1 MYYASDSPSAMVFQD
16 SPVQHLDEDN
26 LLNLEQTTNVMMDPV
41 LGPIVCTLSTED
53 TEIPNLDDSLALPIV
68 ESPLIYASEGEGRED
83 DLLDCTSPDDE
94 IDIPG
99 SPSEFHVYEELE
111 SPDMLEAKVCVS
123 ICSFCLPS
131 FTLYCPCLISH
142 LGWCSVNC
150 SSD

>member
-1 MYYASDSPSAMVFQD
+1 MYYASDSPGVMVLQD
-16 SPVQHLDEDN
+16 SPARHLDEEN
-26 LLNLEQTTNVMMDPV
+26 LLDLEQTTNVMMDPV

-83 DLLDCTSPDDE
+83 DPLDCTSPDDE

-123 ICSFCLPS
+123 FNL
-131 FTLYCPCLISH
+131 FL
-142 LGWCSVNC
+142 
-150 SSD
+150 